1 MANINS
7 FAENMNKT
15 TEAVTNA
22 LKLISAYG
30 ESATTNES
38 TIKVTLVDGT
48 VVEFPSTA
56 NLNRRMERAE
66 NTIAA
71 FTKNQG
77 IIETDD
83 DTYRKLKVETV
94 PKAPAKITGLSPVT
108 NFHIDSNWFFEDLMF
123 PKCVVKIDLKDKIDN
138 DADRIYINRIIL
150 DYTSQAAVEFYNN
163 TIAGENLTPSYTQ
176 LIELLNTNEIPYSE
190 DTQEVSIPLSYE
202 KYVGEFNINAIKL
215 EGNELW
221 YYLDTL
227 NYKQVD
233 SNGLTLSSSYI
244 LSVKDQ
250 LRYND
255 SLFNVTAIDQNA
267 KKIKIEASV
276 GYESPAT
283 NTAFNIYNDPFKE
296 KIADIGIGYNE
307 IDIIYIKAINESFN
321 ILSKDWSDPIMFIT
335 NDLIMEGSTTPLSI
349 YYPNFVMDFGKE
361 MIARAKQNSI
371 YASDGLEPNAPI
383 LDANA
388 LQVVQINTQLEATL
402 STEEYNNLSSSI
414 LSTKSTVEDLRKNI
428 ISNKEALIKATDTAQ
443 RTTLQNKINNDT
455 ESLSAYTTQYNTL
468 VDELNTLL
476 TENGALS
483 YSPKYH
489 IRGFFPI
496 PAPRYSDETNKTG
509 KQEVIGFDIM
519 YRYIHTDETG
529 ITLNT
534 FKYSDGDN
542 TVNAVFSDWTN
553 VTSKIKEQVYD
564 ENLGIYTWEDE
575 EVGNGAT
582 ININQIDI
590 PIRSGEK
597 VEIKVRSISEAGYPV
612 NPLKSQWSDSVII
625 SFPANL
631 TTNDSATNIINSAK
645 DDKTAVV
652 LQNTL
657 SSAGLYTHL
666 SDSSEAFKHSAENI
680 SIVVKKTGEHGGTI
694 FETMSLKDF
703 LDKKLSNGVS
713 L

>member
-94 PKAPAKITGLSPVT
+94 PKAPGKITGLSPVT
-108 NFHIDSNWFFEDLMF
+108 EFHIDSNWFFEDLMF
-123 PKCVVKIDLKDKIDN
+123 PKCVVKIDLKGKIDN
-138 DADRIYINRIIL
+138 DSDRIYINRVIL
-150 DYTSQAAVEFYNN
+150 DYKNQNAVEFYNN
-163 TIAGENLTPSYTQ
+163 VISGDNANPSYTQ

-190 DTQEVSIPLSYE
+190 DTQEVNIPLSYE
-202 KYVGEFNINAIKL
+202 KYNGEFTISAIKL
-215 EGNELW
+215 EGNDLW

-227 NYKQVD
+227 NYKQID
-233 SNGLTLSSSYI
+233 SNGLTVSSSYL
-244 LSVKDQ
+244 LSVGDS

-255 SLFNVTAIDQNA
+255 SLFTVTEIDQNA
-267 KKIKIEASV
+267 KKIKIQSNV
-276 GYESPAT
+276 GYESPAV
-283 NTAFNIYNDPFKE
+283 NNAFYYYNDPFTE
-296 KIADIGIGYNE
+296 KTADIAIGYNE
-307 IDIIYIKAINESFN
+307 INIIYIKAINENYN
-321 ILSKDWSDPIMFIT
+321 ILSKDWSEPIKFIT
-335 NDLIMEGSTTPLSI
+335 NNLIKEGTTTALSA

-371 YASDGLEPNAPI
+371 YASDGLEPNAPVI
-383 LDANA
+383 DANA

-402 STEEYNNLSSSI
+402 STEEYNNLTSSI
-414 LSTKSTVEDLRKNI
+414 LSVKSTVEDLRKNI
-428 ISNKEALIKATDTAQ
+428 IANKEALIKEKKSTN
-443 RTTLQNKINNDT
+443 RTTLQNKITNDT
-455 ESLSAYTTQYNTL
+455 ESLSTYTTQYNSL

-496 PAPRYSDETNKTG
+496 PSPKYADESNLSG

-519 YRYIHTDETG
+519 YRYIHTDETST
-529 ITLNT
+529 TLNS
-534 FKYSDGDN
+534 FKYSDAGT
-542 TVNAVFSDWTN
+542 TVNAVFSDWVST
-553 VTSKIKEQVYD
+553 TSKIREQVYD
-564 ENLGIYTWEDE
+564 DDLGIYIWEDE
-575 EVGNGAT
+575 EVGNGSI

-612 NPLKSQWSDSVII
+612 NPLKSKWSDSVII
-625 SFPANL
+625 SFPSNL

-666 SDSSEAFKHSAENI
+666 SDSTEQYKHSADNI
-680 SIVVKKTGEHGGTI
+680 YIVVDGTNGNKVTKSLSEYLSELKELITAKT
-694 FETMSLKDF
+694 K
-703 LDKKLSNGVS
+703 
-713 L
+713 